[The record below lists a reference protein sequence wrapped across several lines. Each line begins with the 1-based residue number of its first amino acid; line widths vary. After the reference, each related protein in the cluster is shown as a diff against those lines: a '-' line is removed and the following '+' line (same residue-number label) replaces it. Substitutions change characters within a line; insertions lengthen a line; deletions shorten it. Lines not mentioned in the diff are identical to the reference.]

1 MPVQPDNNKKD
12 NSVNIISAAL
22 SKADKFLSVL
32 AKPSPSCDLATV
44 HCLNNNCTTTVT
56 TLISAIKLQSKQYL
70 LVLMPWKIY
79 VRVMEINT

>member
-44 HCLNNNCTTTVT
+44 HCLNNNG
-56 TLISAIKLQSKQYL
+56 
-70 LVLMPWKIY
+70 
-79 VRVMEINT
+79 